1 VRGGPLDLTRLAVEA
16 AFLLLVAVGVGFA
29 GLGAVW
35 IVLVVAAAW
44 ALVALFE
51 WQLHRRR
58 PPPPLSG
65 GRLAEV
71 SSLLASPAPAVL
83 TTYRQDGSA
92 LVTPVWFRWHGG
104 AFEVVIA
111 QGDVKLRHL
120 ARDPRC
126 TLVVFEAVR
135 PFRGIEVRG
144 RPELVEGDV
153 TEARAA
159 IAGRYLG
166 ARDGRRF
173 AEARRSKPG
182 VLLRLVPDEPRV
194 WDLSAILPR
203 RDRTGAARA

>member
-1 VRGGPLDLTRLAVEA
+1 
-16 AFLLLVAVGVGFA
+16 
-29 GLGAVW
+29 AVW

-44 ALVALFE
+44 GLVALFE

-58 PPPPLSG
+58 PPPPTSG
-65 GRLAEV
+65 SWFERV
-71 SSLLASPAPAVL
+71 HSLLAAPSPAVL

-92 LVTPVWFRWHGG
+92 LVTPVWFRWHDG

-120 ARDPRC
+120 ARDSRC

-159 IAGRYLG
+159 IAGRYL
-166 ARDGRRF
+166 
-173 AEARRSKPG
+173 
-182 VLLRLVPDEPRV
+182 
-194 WDLSAILPR
+194 
-203 RDRTGAARA
+203 